1 MYTTKE
7 IQDMFQIDAIVEK
20 SKEVAKQS
28 IDFSAILSNASIAY
42 FDAVTD
48 RKFTTYTEQAKKGVD
63 QTTNAAEKFIDG
75 FAVPQVSGSGSK
87 N

>member
-7 IQDMFQIDAIVEK
+7 IQDMFQVDAILEK
-20 SKEVAKQS
+20 SKEIAKQS

-48 RKFTTYTEQAKKGVD
+48 RKFTTYTEQAKKGVNQVTD
-63 QTTNAAEKFIDG
+63 ATEKFIDG
-75 FAVPQVSGSGSK
+75 FAYSQVLGTGSK

>member
-20 SKEVAKQS
+20 SKEIAKQS
-28 IDFSAILSNASIAY
+28 IDFSAILGNASIAY

>member
-7 IQDMFQIDAIVEK
+7 IQDMFQVDAILEK
-20 SKEVAKQS
+20 SKEIAKQS

-63 QTTNAAEKFIDG
+63 QTTNATEKFIDG
-75 FAVPQVSGSGSK
+75 FAYSQVLGTGSK

>member
-7 IQDMFQIDAIVEK
+7 IQDMFQIDAIIEK

-28 IDFSAILSNASIAY
+28 IDFSAIFGNASIAY

-48 RKFTTYTEQAKKGVD
+48 RKFTTYTEQVKKGVN
-63 QTTNAAEKFIDG
+63 QVTNAAEKFIDG
-75 FAVPQVSGSGSK
+75 YTIPQVFGSGSK

>member
-1 MYTTKE
+1 MYNTKE

-48 RKFTTYTEQAKKGVD
+48 RKFTTYSEQAKKGVD
-63 QTTNAAEKFIDG
+63 ETTNAAEKFIDG
-75 FAVPQVSGSGSK
+75 FAVPQVSGSASK

>member
-20 SKEVAKQS
+20 SKEIAKQS

-87 N
+87 D

>member
-7 IQDMFQIDAIVEK
+7 IQDMFQVDAILEK
-20 SKEVAKQS
+20 SKEIAKQS

-87 N
+87 D

>member
-7 IQDMFQIDAIVEK
+7 IQDMFQVDAILEK
-20 SKEVAKQS
+20 SKEIAKQS

-75 FAVPQVSGSGSK
+75 FAVPQVSVSGSK

>member
-20 SKEVAKQS
+20 SKEIAKQS

>member
-7 IQDMFQIDAIVEK
+7 IQDMFQVNTIVEK
-20 SKEVAKQS
+20 SKEIAKQS
-28 IDFSAILSNASIAY
+28 IDFSAILSNASITY

-48 RKFTTYTEQAKKGVD
+48 RKFTTYTEQAKKGVN
-63 QTTNAAEKFIDG
+63 QVTNAAEKFIDG
-75 FAVPQVSGSGSK
+75 FAVPQVFGSGSK

>member
-1 MYTTKE
+1 MYSTKE
-7 IQDMFQIDAIVEK
+7 LQDMIQVDVILEK
-20 SKEVAKQS
+20 SKEIAKQS

-75 FAVPQVSGSGSK
+75 FAVPQVFGSGSK